1 MLHANL
7 KSHGG
12 SKFSTNLRSSW
23 TLSEHGC
30 LCIFGVKHDEMSPG
44 EAGRP
49 CAIFL
54 KEGLPNDCIFESM
67 LNRAQPIPGMSLKH
81 FFLLLCELISSGATL
96 YLPPLQIFKI
106 CLPYFCHQFGHR
118 LSAPTMRQPEQHP
131 VWKS

>member
-12 SKFSTNLRSSW
+12 SKFSTNSRSSG

-30 LCIFGVKHDEMSPG
+30 LCIFGVEHEEMSPG
-44 EAGRP
+44 EAGCP
-49 CAIFL
+49 YAIFL

-81 FFLLLCELISSGATL
+81 FFSIAL
-96 YLPPLQIFKI
+96 
-106 CLPYFCHQFGHR
+106 
-118 LSAPTMRQPEQHP
+118 
-131 VWKS
+131 